1 MMVQHSMMNTLQL
14 FYWLKY
20 KTGIFA
26 LFTFRCTEFILLLKD
41 QNRQLIS
48 SHSLLY
54 VVYWHRSH
62 CSNNWPSAVAVKTK
76 VVHESEQQRQQQRQQ
91 PSCRKYWFLLLS
103 PFLRVNVSVSADSMR
118 FLKAFTVTTSFMS
131 TKTSVVHTNCITD
144 RVSFFPMQQMQ

>member
-14 FYWLKY
+14 FHWLKY

-26 LFTFRCTEFILLLKD
+26 LFTFRCTEFILLLKARYVKYKD

-54 VVYWHRSH
+54 VVHIDTDHIAQIIGRLLLQS
-62 CSNNWPSAVAVKTK
+62 K

-91 PSCRKYWFLLLS
+91 PSCRKY
-103 PFLRVNVSVSADSMR
+103 
-118 FLKAFTVTTSFMS
+118 
-131 TKTSVVHTNCITD
+131 
-144 RVSFFPMQQMQ
+144 